1 MDDELLR
8 TLYFRWMRDP
18 ILGRRP
24 RRGKYPDGVILLV
37 YFFAVLRDRSP
48 RWALDRSNWPL
59 WARRLRLP
67 SDSQF
72 YRRLATPAVAAAIRD
87 LNHATRDALPASAS
101 KVVDARPLT
110 VGGFSHDPDVR
121 RGYVPGGMARGYK
134 LHVVVD
140 SLGRIDAFDVT
151 PLNRSEA
158 AVAAGLVAELAAGRT
173 GLHGGVVRGD
183 ANDDAGFLY
192 EAVARAGGRFIAP
205 RRRPGT
211 GLGHGPCHPDR
222 RRAIEELE
230 ASAPV
235 RRHVARR
242 DHSRERGRVEQVLA
256 HLSNLSFGLA
266 ALPGHVR
273 RLRRVTRWTAA
284 KITLYHLHLLRRLNN
299 TRAA

>member
-173 GLHGGVVRGD
+173 GLHGGRG
-183 ANDDAGFLY
+183 
-192 EAVARAGGRFIAP
+192 P
-205 RRRPGT
+205 RRRQ
-211 GLGHGPCHPDR
+211 R
-222 RRAIEELE
+222 RRRL
-230 ASAPV
+230 PV
-235 RRHVARR
+235 RSGRPGRR
-242 DHSRERGRVEQVLA
+242 PVHRPATPAGHRPGPRP
-256 HLSNLSFGLA
+256 LSPGPT
-266 ALPGHVR
+266 PGHR
-273 RLRRVTRWTAA
+273 RTGSVGPGASTRGASGSLA
-284 KITLYHLHLLRRLNN
+284 
-299 TRAA
+299 

>member
-8 TLYFRWMRDP
+8 TLYFRWTRDP
-18 ILGRRP
+18 ILGRPP
-24 RRGKYPDGVILLV
+24 RRGKYPDSVILLV

-48 RWALDRSNWPL
+48 CWALDRSNWPL

-67 SDSQF
+67 SGSQF
-72 YRRLATPAVAAAIRD
+72 YRRLASPAVAAAIRD
-87 LNHATRDALPASAS
+87 LNQATRDALPAAAS
-101 KVVDARPLT
+101 KVVDARPLV

-158 AVAAGLVAELAAGRT
+158 AVAAGLVAGRSD
-173 GLHGGVVRGD
+173 LHGCVVRGD
-183 ANDDAGFLY
+183 ANYDAGFLY

-211 GLGHGPCHPDR
+211 GLGHGVCHPDR
-222 RRAIEELE
+222 LRAINELE
-230 ASAPV
+230 ASAQT
-235 RRHVARR
+235 RR
-242 DHSRERGRVEQVLA
+242 DNARERGRVEQVLA
-256 HLSNLSFGLA
+256 HLCNLPFGLA
-266 ALPGHVR
+266 GLPAHVR

-284 KITLYHLHLLRRLNN
+284 KIALYHLHLLRCQNN
-299 TRAA
+299 TKAA